1 MRENPESDPRCGC
14 KKAPLGFLCGKILI
28 VGITPWP
35 KYLKVTLRNPWFR
48 SCRRTMAAWWPAA
61 LLHVALLL
69 GALGEARRRLDDASC
84 YDNPSW
90 YIGSSPHKDC
100 GFLSRKP
107 DLCARKDQ
115 ETRTLGYEACPV
127 ACGLCDAGE
136 EDSISWYATGK
147 TENDCDWIGK
157 NPDARCGKKDAD
169 TKVEAWYVRA
179 PGATADDAIR
189 VGTPARRPA
198 PATRTTTRPRRASRT
213 FTTTSRTTL
222 TADPKPARAPGP
234 ATARRRTSSPAT
246 SRRRRA
252 LSMIWDTGTLP
263 AT

>member
-1 MRENPESDPRCGC
+1 MAVARRRPHETSSCSTPSD
-14 KKAPLGFLCGKILI
+14 LGYAGHYCCI
-28 VGITPWP
+28 
-35 KYLKVTLRNPWFR
+35 
-48 SCRRTMAAWWPAA
+48 PAA
-61 LLHVALLL
+61 RARGAFQESGATMLRVLVPFL
-69 GALGEARRRLDDASC
+69 GALGAARRRLDVACVD
-84 YDNPSW
+84 DPDW
-90 YIGSSPHKDC
+90 HIGSSPHKNC
-100 GFLSRKP
+100 GFLSRFEWEDGDRKGR
-107 DLCARKDQ
+107 LCAKKGWLGADRYV
-115 ETRTLGYEACPV
+115 GYEACPV

-136 EDSISWYATGK
+136 EDSTTWYATGK
-147 TENDCDWIGK
+147 PKNDCDWIGK

-213 FTTTSRTTL
+213 FTTTSRTTS